1 MISELEFR
9 GMMGLRTR
17 LLLAAYVLLV
27 GLTTANAGKV
37 PGVFRAGAFAMDV
50 TPTSFPVIVNGG
62 FFSQTADK
70 AHDRLHVRW
79 LVLDDGK
86 TRVALGVLDT
96 CVIPGE
102 FADAVRANAAK
113 VTGIPAKRVML
124 SATHTHS
131 APSLMRCLGTD
142 ADPYYPAFAQPLL
155 GTAGDA
161 REDAADRHSPTRCE
175 TARLGA

>member
-70 AHDRLHVRW
+70 VHDRLHVRW
-79 LVLDDGK
+79 LVLDDG
-86 TRVALGVLDT
+86 THARRAGRAGHLPH
-96 CVIPGE
+96 PGE
-102 FADAVRANAAK
+102 FADAVRANAARSS
-113 VTGIPAKRVML
+113 PASRR
-124 SATHTHS
+124 SASCSRPRT
-131 APSLMRCLGTD
+131 P
-142 ADPYYPAFAQPLL
+142 
-155 GTAGDA
+155 
-161 REDAADRHSPTRCE
+161 
-175 TARLGA
+175 TARRR